1 LKNTKTSKITTI
13 ILTSLLIASTFLIL
27 STSTVAAL
35 DTSIPADMIQYDWVS
50 YQHDPEH
57 TNYNPG
63 PGPSAPNIK
72 WKTKIPGV
80 SGYPIAFNGLLFVG
94 ARGTTY
100 ALDGGTGEIVWTAD
114 LSGQVTKIDETYMMI
129 GSTCVLIEDGSIVWE
144 APADIGDTLQ
154 SFSYNIGYVPE
165 LKMFMGARG
174 RTLGVEGGKAWNL
187 PDPSQPPTLAWSVTD
202 QMNIMT
208 GFWVYGDGKAFSG
221 SNDGFLYAF
230 DAQTGDLLWKTAA
243 TSMFFYCMTYY
254 NGRIYFGGL
263 DNNLN
268 CWDANTGELLW
279 TYNPQTW
286 YGQWS
291 LVLGAAH
298 GMIYG
303 KNQDTYLY
311 AINADTGQLV
321 WRAKGPGIGYSNK
334 ITISGDKI
342 YTQMGEY
349 QYRDF
354 LTGEYAFPEYNCYNA
369 LTGELIWTLPLE
381 TGAPANSDCAAYG
394 NLYLLPKKGSPAIPG
409 YWEYGGG
416 GSLDEVWC
424 ISSETVDWPMFMKDP
439 EHTADGAGPT
449 NLALKWKFKTGA
461 MTYASP
467 SIADGVCYVGSLDNK
482 IYALDAETG
491 SQKWTF
497 ETEFPVVSSVAVV
510 NDRVYTGADDGN
522 IYCLD
527 ADTGAKIWETF
538 AGGVQKNIIYNSI
551 AVVQCRS
558 SPVVVNGKLY
568 VGALDG
574 NLYCLDTNNGNVIWT
589 YQTDGPILAAPAVAD
604 NAVYFPSTRGGYPVG
619 WGPEVTEGDFYK
631 LNADTG
637 SVIWHKEI
645 PYVLNR
651 TSAAGNFLLAAPVVA
666 DGKVFV
672 RNGFY
677 ENFALDAETGNTLW
691 TYLARFNEGTRSQWG
706 GVVQINAPLYAYGML
721 FMNDYYGVVA
731 LNASSGEE
739 VWFAWLSRE
748 NLAPALAYAYGR
760 VYTVTEI
767 GALYVLDA
775 LTGEKLSY
783 YDQFGYSQMHS
794 APSLYN
800 GNLYV
805 GCYDWNVYCFGEAR
819 LMDGQPAE
827 SGPGTIMPEEP
838 QPTEPSVPAETPLIT
853 TEVAIIAV
861 IAVAAVI
868 GLVSFWALRKR
879 K

>member
-1 LKNTKTSKITTI
+1 
-13 ILTSLLIASTFLIL
+13 
-27 STSTVAAL
+27 
-35 DTSIPADMIQYDWVS
+35 
-50 YQHDPEH
+50 
-57 TNYNPG
+57 
-63 PGPSAPNIK
+63 
-72 WKTKIPGV
+72 
-80 SGYPIAFNGLLFVG
+80 
-94 ARGTTY
+94 
-100 ALDGGTGEIVWTAD
+100 
-114 LSGQVTKIDETYMMI
+114 
-129 GSTCVLIEDGSIVWE
+129 
-144 APADIGDTLQ
+144 
-154 SFSYNIGYVPE
+154 
-165 LKMFMGARG
+165 
-174 RTLGVEGGKAWNL
+174 
-187 PDPSQPPTLAWSVTD
+187 
-202 QMNIMT
+202 
-208 GFWVYGDGKAFSG
+208 
-221 SNDGFLYAF
+221 
-230 DAQTGDLLWKTAA
+230 
-243 TSMFFYCMTYY
+243 MFFYSICYY
-254 NGRIYFGGL
+254 DGKVYHGGL
-263 DNNLN
+263 DNNLH
-268 CWDANTGELLW
+268 CWDANTGEKLW
-279 TYNPQTW
+279 TFNPQTW

-311 AINADTGQLV
+311 AIDAETGELV

-354 LTGEYAFPEYNCYNA
+354 LTGEYAYPEYNCYNA
-369 LTGELIWTLPLE
+369 LTGELIWTLPME
-381 TGAPANSDCAAYG
+381 NYSPSNAECAAYG
-394 NLYLLPKKGSPAIPG
+394 NLYICPTKGSPSIPG

-416 GSLDEVWC
+416 GSNGEVWC

-439 EHTADGAGPT
+439 EHTADGTGPT
-449 NLALKWKFKTGA
+449 NLELKWKFKTGA
-461 MTYASP
+461 MVYSSP
-467 SIADGVCYVGSLDNK
+467 SMVDGVCYFGSLDSN
-482 IYALDAETG
+482 IYAVDAETG
-491 SQKWTF
+491 TEIWTF
-497 ETEFPVVSSVAVV
+497 KTENPVCSSVAVV

-522 IYCLD
+522 IYCLN
-527 ADTGAKIWETF
+527 ADTGTKIWETF
-538 AGGVQKNIIYNSI
+538 AGGITNNIVYNSI
-551 AVVQCRS
+551 AVVKVRS
-558 SPVVVNGKLY
+558 SPMVVEGRVY
-568 VGALDG
+568 VGSLDG
-574 NLYCLDTNNGNVIWT
+574 NLYCLDANSGNIIWA
-589 YQTDGPILAAPAVAD
+589 YQTDGPIYAAPAVVD

-631 LNADTG
+631 LNAITG

-651 TSAAGNFLLAAPVVA
+651 TSNAGNFLLASPVVA

-677 ENFALDAETGNTLW
+677 ENFALDANTGETLW
-691 TYLARFNEGTRSQWG
+691 TNLARFNEGTRSQWG
-706 GVVQINAPLYAYGML
+706 GVIQINAPLYAYGML

-748 NLAPALAYAYGR
+748 NLSPALAYAYGR

-805 GCYDWNVYCFGEAR
+805 GCHDWNVYCFGEAR
-819 LMDGQPAE
+819 LM
-827 SGPGTIMPEEP
+827 SGEPVPSASISSEQIIPEPIE
-838 QPTEPSVPAETPLIT
+838 AIETPFIT